1 MHCSGY
7 SAAMY
12 TKRQLPNGLK
22 LGLYSTQLHHSKC
35 DEAGL
40 RQAEI
45 EAVLEDKAA
54 RGVELVVCQLGNVLP
69 SPRPSWHKREH
80 SNRPTL

>member
-45 EAVLEDKAA
+45 EAVLEDKAT
-54 RGVELVVCQLGNVLP
+54 RGVELVLVAGDFQQP
-69 SPRPSWHKREH
+69 
-80 SNRPTL
+80 